1 MDIQELSSK
10 YFIDKKQ
17 VDKLETLGLL
27 KGIPRKDGKR
37 DFRVEDI
44 VQLTEMIHLMN
55 LGMDEKSLIR
65 YYQYQ
70 SNQIDILER
79 LRMLLISQ
87 IHDFQKKLDDIDYMI
102 YQRSGKNDKN

>member
-10 YFIDKKQ
+10 YYIDKKQ
-17 VDKLETLGLL
+17 VAKLETLGLL
-27 KGIPRKDGKR
+27 KEIPKKDGKR
-37 DFRVEDI
+37 DFSVEDI

-55 LGMDEKSLIR
+55 LGMNEENLIR

-70 SNQIDILER
+70 SNQLDILEQ
-79 LRMLLISQ
+79 LRISLTSQ

-102 YQRSGKNDKN
+102 YQRNGKERKK